1 MPTAANA
8 APCLGAGEQYR
19 LSEGISKMTLST
31 TTLLSLLKQQKYEF
45 FSGVPCSNFAD
56 LFQQV
61 SLDNDI
67 TSVPAASE
75 GSALSFA
82 VGAALAGRRSVVA
95 LQNSGL
101 GNI

>member
-1 MPTAANA
+1 
-8 APCLGAGEQYR
+8 
-19 LSEGISKMTLST
+19 MTLST
-31 TTLLSLLKQQKYEF
+31 TTLLGLLKQQKYEF

-75 GSALSFA
+75 GSAKPITAADSA
-82 VGAALAGRRSVVA
+82 VASAKALTRAER
-95 LQNSGL
+95 
-101 GNI
+101 